1 MSLCAFLRG
10 VFFRTEEVVNKR
22 RNHITFHE
30 GYMTIKVEKSKSD
43 QLRQGDEVVIAQS
56 GGSICPVFFLREYL
70 GRLNINPS
78 SNEFIFRQLVKTKK
92 SYKGSPTDNTLVI
105 RVREAAN
112 RILGVERSRL
122 GLRFSKLSSI
132 TPICPTLFSSEMSL
146 CAFLRGVF

>member
-1 MSLCAFLRG
+1 MLSYTG
-10 VFFRTEEVVNKR
+10 FFRSEEVVSIR

-56 GGSICPVFFLREYL
+56 GGSICPVFILRKYL

-92 SYKGSPTDNTLVI
+92 SYKLATKDKSICYSTFRDHLTKSLSGVAPDPRIYCTHSFRSGGLQRPPTAV
-105 RVREAAN
+105 
-112 RILGVERSRL
+112 
-122 GLRFSKLSSI
+122 
-132 TPICPTLFSSEMSL
+132 
-146 CAFLRGVF
+146 